1 MMFIIDGTGD
11 GDDKKDKDGETKY
24 SKDMSR
30 GFCYQLYLKLGS
42 QAEYMR
48 GPEVDGLDTFDIAD
62 KMLEAI
68 LEYYYSEPIDLTVN
82 NSKQVDI
89 NQIIADAL
97 KPKTAKPIFL
107 AGHSRGGCA
116 VIYIAQ
122 KLKEKGIN
130 VKAMFLF
137 DAVAR
142 THRGLLTNSLIPL
155 MAAASLALVGPLGAV
170 VYDVSVAANVAWH
183 GESDFDEIPDNVE
196 KCYHAIRDRTLVD
209 YYKKPLQLLT
219 NKCVTVIRTPRI
231 GDASGY
237 DEDFIKDTVT
247 GDCRHLLQL
256 EQKNSKHL
264 SLTRTQFVVGEKT
277 FDFGNCGTKADNDSR
292 LDIRTF
298 KGYHGT
304 MGGAITATSPLE
316 EQRILAPND
325 DMLTLQQENVLSQVN
340 IWMSDNIRK
349 ELNKV
354 GVFFVGLIIE
364 PKYAL
369 RYTKSANGTVC

>member
-1 MMFIIDGTGD
+1 MMFIIDGTGET
-11 GDDKKDKDGETKY
+11 DDTTY
-24 SKDMSR
+24 MADMER
-30 GFCYQLYLKLGS
+30 GFCKQLSLKLGK
-42 QAEYMR
+42 QAKYMR
-48 GPEVDGLDTFDIAD
+48 GPRVDGLNTFDIAD

-142 THRGLLTNSLIPL
+142 THRGLLTNLIHVGVGGVG
-155 MAAASLALVGPLGAV
+155 LAVRAVG
-170 VYDVSVAANVAWH
+170 VAANVAWH
-183 GESDFDEIPDNVE
+183 GESNFDEIPDNVE
-196 KCYHAIRDRTLVD
+196 KCYHAMRDRTLVD

-219 NKCVTVIRTPRI
+219 NQCVKVLPAGNRFVIITDTTNRVCLELP
-231 GDASGY
+231 AL
-237 DEDFIKDTVT
+237 IKKDSQN
-247 GDCRHLLQL
+247 R
-256 EQKNSKHL
+256 
-264 SLTRTQFVVGEKT
+264 SLTRTEFVDGEKT
-277 FDFGNCGTKADNDSR
+277 FDFDNCGTKADNDSR

-304 MGGAITATSPLE
+304 MGGAITATSPLK

>member
-1 MMFIIDGTGD
+1 MMFIIDGTGET
-11 GDDKKDKDGETKY
+11 DDTTY
-24 SKDMSR
+24 MADMER
-30 GFCYQLYLKLGS
+30 GFCKQLSLKLGE

-48 GPEVDGLDTFDIAD
+48 GPRVDGLDTFDIAD
-62 KMLEAI
+62 KMLQKI
-68 LEYYYSEPIDLTVN
+68 MYYHDTGSTRTGSMFIDPN
-82 NSKQVDI
+82 NR
-89 NQIIADAL
+89 
-97 KPKTAKPIFL
+97 PKKFDDIFL

-116 VIYIAQ
+116 VIYIAK

-142 THRGLLTNSLIPL
+142 THRGLLTGIVMDAVFPEV
-155 MAAASLALVGPLGAV
+155 ALVAK
-170 VYDVSVAANVAWH
+170 VAWR

-196 KCYHAIRDRTLVD
+196 KCYHAMRDRTLVD

-219 NKCVTVIRTPRI
+219 NKCVTVVRTPRI

-256 EQKNSKHL
+256 EQNNSKHL

-277 FDFGNCGTKADNDSR
+277 FDFDNCGTKADNVSR
-292 LDIRTF
+292 LEIRKF
-298 KGYHGT
+298 KGHHGT

-325 DMLTLQQENVLSQVN
+325 AMLTLQQENVLSQVN
-340 IWMSDNIRK
+340 IWMSDNIRN

-354 GVFFVGLIIE
+354 GLFFVGLIIE
-364 PKYAL
+364 PKPKYAL

>member
-62 KMLEAI
+62 KMLQMI
-68 LEYYYSEPIDLTVN
+68 MYYHDTGSTRTGSMFIDPN
-82 NSKQVDI
+82 NR
-89 NQIIADAL
+89 
-97 KPKTAKPIFL
+97 PKKFDDIFL

-116 VIYIAQ
+116 VIYIAR

-142 THRGLLTNSLIPL
+142 THRGLLTNM
-155 MAAASLALVGPLGAV
+155 MAVAAVATFGPVVGSVVGPVVAKAAWGA
-170 VYDVSVAANVAWH
+170 
-183 GESDFDEIPDNVE
+183 GIDFDEIPDNVE
-196 KCYHAIRDRTLVD
+196 KCYHAMRDRTLVD

-219 NKCVTVIRTPRI
+219 NRCQKVLPTANGVVIFTNTTTGVCRDLP
-231 GDASGY
+231 AL
-237 DEDFIKDTVT
+237 IKKDSQN
-247 GDCRHLLQL
+247 R
-256 EQKNSKHL
+256 
-264 SLTRTQFVVGEKT
+264 SLTRTEFVYGEKT
-277 FDFGNCGTKADNDSR
+277 FDFDNCGTKADNVSR
-292 LDIRTF
+292 LEIRKF
-298 KGYHGT
+298 KGHHGT

-325 DMLTLQQENVLSQVN
+325 AMLTLQQENVLSQVN

>member
-1 MMFIIDGTGD
+1 MMFIIDGTGET
-11 GDDKKDKDGETKY
+11 DDTTY
-24 SKDMSR
+24 MADMER
-30 GFCYQLYLKLGS
+30 GFCKQLSLKLGK
-42 QAEYMR
+42 QAKYMR
-48 GPEVDGLDTFDIAD
+48 GPRVDGLNTFDIAD

-196 KCYHAIRDRTLVD
+196 KCYHAIRDRTLVE

-219 NKCVTVIRTPRI
+219 NRCQKVLPTANGVVIFTNTTTGVCRDLPALI
-231 GDASGY
+231 
-237 DEDFIKDTVT
+237 EKDS
-247 GDCRHLLQL
+247 
-256 EQKNSKHL
+256 KNK
-264 SLTRTQFVVGEKT
+264 SLTRTEFVAGEKT
-277 FDFGNCGTKADNDSR
+277 FDFGNCGTKPHNDSR
-292 LDIRTF
+292 LDKKEF
-298 KGYHGT
+298 KGHHGT

-340 IWMSDNIRK
+340 IWMSDNIRT